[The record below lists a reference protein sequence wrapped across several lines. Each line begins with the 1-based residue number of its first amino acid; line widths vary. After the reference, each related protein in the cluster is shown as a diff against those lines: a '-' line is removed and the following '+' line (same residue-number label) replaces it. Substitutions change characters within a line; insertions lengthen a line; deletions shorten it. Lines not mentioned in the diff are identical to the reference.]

1 MAKKSVLIG
10 SFIGVLLLS
19 SQFLFGSH
27 ACYVNKLCNRV
38 NDFINQDN
46 LTIILIMPFVF
57 LFSLITYKMR
67 DEVFQAWW
75 RFARWFVPVVILVT
89 FLINSQSRTGGM
101 GISGAISSS
110 FDMLIIGIFYAIF
123 VITSLVKITLA
134 YRSKK

>member
-1 MAKKSVLIG
+1 MTKKSVLVG

-46 LTIILIMPFVF
+46 LTIILIMPFVLF
-57 LFSLITYKMR
+57 LSLITYKMR

-75 RFARWFVPVVILVT
+75 KFARWFVPVIMLVT
-89 FLINSQSRTGGM
+89 FLINSQSRGGGVVATM
-101 GISGAISSS
+101 AGG
-110 FDMLIIGIFYAIF
+110 FDILLIGIFYAIF
-123 VITSLVKITLA
+123 VITSLVKITSA
-134 YRSKK
+134 YRRVK